1 MTYIPIIKAKDFMN
15 MERNENGFSG
25 YNFTRGVTGR
35 NRGCPGTGD
44 MWQGN
49 GNSNSNMNGGMNG
62 SSNGNM
68 IGGVTDGGMNNN
80 GNTSQGGGNECSERQ
95 LAMVYSPHQCWR
107 MLYSPDVA
115 LVRGTL
121 FEELDKPLEDCVNG

>member
-1 MTYIPIIKAKDFMN
+1 

-25 YNFTRGVTGR
+25 FNFTRGVTNR
-35 NRGCPGTGD
+35 NRSCPGTGD
-44 MWQGN
+44 IWQGN
-49 GNSNSNMNGGMNG
+49 GNGSNNGNMGGNSNGNTNGNMNG

-68 IGGVTDGGMNNN
+68 IGGVTENGTNNNNN
-80 GNTSQGGGNECSERQ
+80 GSMYPGDCSGCSARQ

-115 LVRGTL
+115 LERGTL
-121 FEELDKPLEDCVNG
+121 FEELDKPLEDGVNG